1 MKISLYGMMFIQRWW
16 KMDNIQHLYI
26 DGELLRRILLNILF
40 VLGLLSCFDFVIPK
54 ELRS

>member
-1 MKISLYGMMFIQRWW
+1 
-16 KMDNIQHLYI
+16 MDNTQHPYI